1 MSSDAPL
8 LQLGESTAEAVERVL
23 QNVAPGAAR
32 VGAVRAGNGTEQ
44 AAEQAVQG
52 LAMPAVCAEVSYV
65 DGVTGGNVFL
75 LPVEGARRLAAT
87 MMGGEAGDAVE
98 GAELSELELSAVG
111 EAMNQMMSAAAMAT
125 AGVLGQEVEIAPP
138 NIRVLTTEAEA
149 AEMLR
154 ASAAPHV
161 LTTSFTVADVS
172 ARLVQ
177 LVPNAFV
184 VRMDRAL
191 DAQTTEYTS
200 APLGAAL
207 RAVPVRV
214 WAELGRARMPAGTSL
229 DLPTGSVV
237 ELDREVEDPVDL
249 YVDGLHFATGR
260 LRVAED
266 GGLQLEV
273 ETVLGLQHGAAVAE
287 LVASPPAPADEPD
300 VADEPASADESLVSD
315 ESLVADDEPDVA
327 EAATELEPDEASRT
341 EPESPT
347 QSTEV

>member
-1 MSSDAPL
+1 MNADAPL
-8 LQLGESTAEAVERVL
+8 LRLGESTAEAVEGAL
-23 QNVAPGAAR
+23 QSVAPGSAR
-32 VGAVRAGNGTEQ
+32 IGAVVAGHGSEQ
-44 AAEQAVQG
+44 AADQAVQG

-87 MMGGEAGDAVE
+87 MMGQETPETAE

-111 EAMNQMMSAAAMAT
+111 EAMNQMMSAAALAT

-138 NIRVLTTEAEA
+138 QIRVVTTEAEA
-149 AEMLR
+149 AELLR

-266 GGLQLEV
+266 GSLQLEV
-273 ETVLGLQHGAAVAE
+273 ETVMGLQNGAAVAE
-287 LVASPPAPADEPD
+287 LVAAERALAEEPALAQKPAVAEEPAPVDEH
-300 VADEPASADESLVSD
+300 
-315 ESLVADDEPDVA
+315 DVA
-327 EAATELEPDEASRT
+327 ESAIEPEPEPDEASQT
-341 EPESPT
+341 EPESLT
-347 QSTEV
+347 QSMEV

>member
-1 MSSDAPL
+1 MSANAGRVGLDS
-8 LQLGESTAEAVERVL
+8 LGESTAEAVERAL
-23 QNVAPGAAR
+23 QNAYPGAAR
-32 VGAVRAGNGTEQ
+32 VGAVVAGQG
-44 AAEQAVQG
+44 AEQAGEQAVHG
-52 LAMPAVCAEVSYV
+52 LSVPAVCAEVSYV

-75 LPVEGARRLAAT
+75 LPVEGARRLAAA
-87 MMGGEAGDAVE
+87 MGAEHDAGSAE
-98 GAELSELELSAVG
+98 GAELTEIELSAVG
-111 EAMNQMMSAAAMAT
+111 EAMNQMMSAAALAT
-125 AGVLGQEVEIAPP
+125 SSVLGQEVEISPP
-138 NIRVLTTEAEA
+138 QIRVVTTEAEA
-149 AEMLR
+149 AEVLR

-161 LTTSFTVADVS
+161 LTVSFTVADVS
-172 ARLVQ
+172 ARLIQ

-191 DAQTTEYTS
+191 EAQTTEYTT

-266 GGLQLEV
+266 GSLQLEV
-273 ETVLGLQHGAAVAE
+273 EQVLGLGGAATAVAE
-287 LVASPPAPADEPD
+287 LAPPSPAVA
-300 VADEPASADESLVSD
+300 V
-315 ESLVADDEPDVA
+315 DDEPEVA
-327 EAATELEPDEASRT
+327 DAPEAADEIPQA

-347 QSTEV
+347 ESKEV

>member
-1 MSSDAPL
+1 MSTDAPL
-8 LQLGESTAEAVERVL
+8 LRLGESTAEAVERAL

-32 VGAVRAGNGTEQ
+32 VGSVVAGNGSEQ
-44 AAEQAVQG
+44 AAEQAVHG
-52 LAMPAVCAEVSYV
+52 LAVPAVCAEVSYV

-75 LPVEGARRLAAT
+75 LPVEGARRLAVT
-87 MMGGEAGDAVE
+87 MMGEAGAASAE

-111 EAMNQMMSAAAMAT
+111 EAMNQMMSAAALAT
-125 AGVLGQEVEIAPP
+125 SDVLRQEIEIAPP
-138 NIRVLTTEAEA
+138 QIRVVTTEAEA
-149 AEMLR
+149 AELLR

-161 LTTSFTVADVS
+161 LTVSFTVADVS

-191 DAQTTEYTS
+191 DAQTIEYTS

-273 ETVLGLQHGAAVAE
+273 EQVLGLQQGAAAAALAAPVAE
-287 LVASPPAPADEPD
+287 VAAPEAEVAEVPAP
-300 VADEPASADESLVSD
+300 
-315 ESLVADDEPDVA
+315 VA
-327 EAATELEPDEASRT
+327 EPEAEDFPQA

-347 QSTEV
+347 ESTEV

>member
-1 MSSDAPL
+1 MNADAPL
-8 LQLGESTAEAVERVL
+8 LRLGESTAEAVERAL
-23 QNVAPGAAR
+23 QNVYPGAAR
-32 VGAVRAGNGTEQ
+32 VGGAVAGHGSEQ
-44 AAEQAVQG
+44 AAEQAVHG
-52 LAMPAVCAEVSYV
+52 LAVPAVCADVSYV

-87 MMGGEAGDAVE
+87 MMGEEAAPAAE

-111 EAMNQMMSAAAMAT
+111 EAMNQMMSAAALAT
-125 AGVLGQEVEIAPP
+125 SDVLGQEVEIAPP
-138 NIRVLTTEAEA
+138 QIRMVTSEVEA

-161 LTTSFTVADVS
+161 VTVGFTVADVS
-172 ARLVQ
+172 ARLVL

-191 DAQTTEYTS
+191 EAQTTEYTN

-237 ELDREVEDPVDL
+237 ELDREVEDAVDL
-249 YVDGLHFATGR
+249 YVDGQHFATGR

-273 ETVLGLQHGAAVAE
+273 EKVLGLQRGAVVAE
-287 LVASPPAPADEPD
+287 LAPPSEPAGVEEPAIADEP
-300 VADEPASADESLVSD
+300 VLADEPA
-315 ESLVADDEPDVA
+315 VADDVQEVPQA
-327 EAATELEPDEASRT
+327 
-341 EPESPT
+341 EPEIPT
-347 QSTEV
+347 ESKEV

>member
-1 MSSDAPL
+1 MNANAPL
-8 LQLGESTAEAVERVL
+8 LRLGESTAEAVEGVL
-23 QNVAPGAAR
+23 QNVSPGSAR
-32 VGAVRAGNGTEQ
+32 VGAVVAGNGSEQ
-44 AAEQAVQG
+44 AAEQAIQG

-87 MMGGEAGDAVE
+87 MMGEEAAGAVE
-98 GAELSELELSAVG
+98 GSELSELELSAVG
-111 EAMNQMMSAAAMAT
+111 EAMNQMMSAAALAT

-138 NIRVLTTEAEA
+138 KIRVVTTEAEA
-149 AEMLR
+149 AELLR

-191 DAQTTEYTS
+191 DAQTTEYTN

-266 GGLQLEV
+266 GSLQLEV
-273 ETVLGLQHGAAVAE
+273 ETVLGLQNGAAVAE
-287 LVASPPAPADEPD
+287 LVAAEPAPEQEPAQAREPAQAQEAALADEPD
-300 VADEPASADESLVSD
+300 VADSAI
-315 ESLVADDEPDVA
+315 EPDP
-327 EAATELEPDEASRT
+327 EEASQT

>member
-1 MSSDAPL
+1 MSANAGRVGLDS
-8 LQLGESTAEAVERVL
+8 LGESTAEAVERAL
-23 QNVAPGAAR
+23 QNAYPGAAR
-32 VGAVRAGNGTEQ
+32 VGAVVAGQG
-44 AAEQAVQG
+44 AEQAGEQAVHG
-52 LAMPAVCAEVSYV
+52 LSVPAVCAEVSYV

-75 LPVEGARRLAAT
+75 LPVEGARRLAAA
-87 MMGGEAGDAVE
+87 MGAEHDAGSAE
-98 GAELSELELSAVG
+98 GAELTEFELSAVG
-111 EAMNQMMSAAAMAT
+111 EAMNQMMSAAALAT
-125 AGVLGQEVEIAPP
+125 SSVLGQEVEISPP
-138 NIRVLTTEAEA
+138 QIRVVTTEAEA
-149 AEMLR
+149 AEVLR

-161 LTTSFTVADVS
+161 LTVSFTVADVS
-172 ARLVQ
+172 ARLIQ

-191 DAQTTEYTS
+191 EAQTTEYTT

-266 GGLQLEV
+266 GSLQLEV
-273 ETVLGLQHGAAVAE
+273 EQVLGLGGAATAVAE
-287 LVASPPAPADEPD
+287 LAPPSPAVA
-300 VADEPASADESLVSD
+300 V
-315 ESLVADDEPDVA
+315 DDEPEVA
-327 EAATELEPDEASRT
+327 DAPEAADEIPQA

-347 QSTEV
+347 ESKEV

>member
-1 MSSDAPL
+1 
-8 LQLGESTAEAVERVL
+8 
-23 QNVAPGAAR
+23 
-32 VGAVRAGNGTEQ
+32 
-44 AAEQAVQG
+44 
-52 LAMPAVCAEVSYV
+52 VCAEVSYV

-87 MMGGEAGDAVE
+87 MGAEGAAETAE
-98 GAELSELELSAVG
+98 GAELTELELSAVG
-111 EAMNQMMSAAAMAT
+111 EAMNQMMSAAALAT
-125 AGVLGQEVEIAPP
+125 SSVLGQEVEISPP
-138 NIRVLTTEAEA
+138 QIRVVTTEAEA
-149 AEMLR
+149 AEILR

-161 LTTSFTVADVS
+161 LTVSFTVADVS

-191 DAQTTEYTS
+191 DAQTTEYTN

-266 GGLQLEV
+266 GSLQLEV
-273 ETVLGLQHGAAVAE
+273 EQVLGLGGAATAVAE
-287 LVASPPAPADEPD
+287 PEVAATA
-300 VADEPASADESLVSD
+300 
-315 ESLVADDEPDVA
+315 VA
-327 EAATELEPDEASRT
+327 EPEAI
-341 EPESPT
+341 EPEAIEDIPEADPESQIET
-347 QSTEV
+347 KEV

>member
-1 MSSDAPL
+1 MSADAGRAGL
-8 LQLGESTAEAVERVL
+8 ISLGESTAEAVERAL
-23 QNVAPGAAR
+23 QNVYPGAAR
-32 VGAVRAGNGTEQ
+32 VGAVVAGHGAEQ
-44 AAEQAVQG
+44 AGEQAVQG
-52 LAMPAVCAEVSYV
+52 LAVPAVCAEVSYV

-75 LPVEGARRLAAT
+75 LPVDGARRLAAT
-87 MMGGEAGDAVE
+87 MGVEGSDTAAE
-98 GAELSELELSAVG
+98 GAELTEIELSAVG
-111 EAMNQMMSAAAMAT
+111 EAMNQMMSAAALAT
-125 AGVLGQEVEIAPP
+125 SVVLGQEIEIAPP
-138 NIRVLTTEAEA
+138 QIRVVTTEAEA
-149 AEMLR
+149 AEILR

-161 LTTSFTVADVS
+161 LTVSFTVADVS
-172 ARLVQ
+172 ARLIQ

-191 DAQTTEYTS
+191 EAQTTEYTT

-266 GGLQLEV
+266 GSLQLEV
-273 ETVLGLQHGAAVAE
+273 EQVLGLGGAATAVAE
-287 LVASPPAPADEPD
+287 LAPPSPSPAVA
-300 VADEPASADESLVSD
+300 VADEPEVADAPEAADEVPQ
-315 ESLVADDEPDVA
+315 A
-327 EAATELEPDEASRT
+327 

-347 QSTEV
+347 ESKEV

>member
-1 MSSDAPL
+1 MSDAPL
-8 LQLGESTAEAVERVL
+8 LSLGESTAQAVERAL
-23 QNVAPGAAR
+23 QNVYPGASR
-32 VGAVRAGNGTEQ
+32 VGAVVAGRG
-44 AAEQAVQG
+44 AEQAGEQAVHG
-52 LAMPAVCAEVSYV
+52 LAVPAVCAEVSYV

-75 LPVEGARRLAAT
+75 LPVDGARRLAAT
-87 MMGGEAGDAVE
+87 MGVEGDATAGE
-98 GAELSELELSAVG
+98 GAELSEIELSAVG
-111 EAMNQMMSAAAMAT
+111 EAMNQMMSAAALAT
-125 AGVLGQEVEIAPP
+125 SGVLGQEVEIAPP
-138 NIRVLTTEAEA
+138 QIRVVTTEAEA
-149 AEMLR
+149 AEILR

-161 LTTSFTVADVS
+161 LTVNFTVADVS
-172 ARLVQ
+172 ARLIQ

-191 DAQTTEYTS
+191 ESQTTEYTT

-266 GGLQLEV
+266 GSLQLEV
-273 ETVLGLQHGAAVAE
+273 EEVVGLGGAEAAVAE
-287 LVASPPAPADEPD
+287 LAPPPAPADEP
-300 VADEPASADESLVSD
+300 
-315 ESLVADDEPDVA
+315 
-327 EAATELEPDEASRT
+327 EAAEEIPQA

-347 QSTEV
+347 ETKEV

>member
-1 MSSDAPL
+1 MNADAPL
-8 LQLGESTAEAVERVL
+8 LRLGESTAEAVERAL
-23 QNVAPGAAR
+23 QNVSPGAAR
-32 VGAVRAGNGTEQ
+32 VGAAVAGHGAEQ
-44 AAEQAVQG
+44 GGEQAVHG
-52 LAMPAVCAEVSYV
+52 LDVPAVCAEVSYV

-75 LPVEGARRLAAT
+75 LPVEGARRLAAA
-87 MMGGEAGDAVE
+87 MMGENAAPAVE
-98 GAELSELELSAVG
+98 GADLSELELSAVG
-111 EAMNQMMSAAAMAT
+111 EAMNQMMSAAALAT

-138 NIRVLTTEAEA
+138 NIRVVATEAEA
-149 AEMLR
+149 AELLR
-154 ASAAPHV
+154 ASAVPHV
-161 LTTSFTVADVS
+161 LTTRFTVADVS

-200 APLGAAL
+200 APLGEAL
-207 RAVPVRV
+207 RAVPLRV

-273 ETVLGLQHGAAVAE
+273 EQVLGLQHGAAMAE
-287 LVASPPAPADEPD
+287 LIAAPPAFADEPAVAEESA
-300 VADEPASADESLVSD
+300 VADEPAIA
-315 ESLVADDEPDVA
+315 DEPD
-327 EAATELEPDEASRT
+327 AADAAAELEPEEASQA
-341 EPESPT
+341 EPQSPT
-347 QSTEV
+347 ESTEV